1 VIWKF
6 HQPVPVSALSLHDY
20 QQLRDCLQK
29 QWGAMASEWWM
40 TLPMGES
47 DLLTANGPACAWK
60 ELLPADPFVEVLI
73 AICRLGVLPSTFGGT
88 SRPNCAAS
96 ADLIAYARRDPR
108 LMFATEHSVIQNFKR
123 IVKAT
128 SAHSSQTR
136 FLNFPPLRGCRLA
149 LQSICGP
156 QDWDLT
162 EEWQPMKIP
171 PRRIAVSAK

>member
-1 VIWKF
+1 MNANDLIVAEG
-6 HQPVPVSALSLHDY
+6 PVYA
-20 QQLRDCLQK
+20 
-29 QWGAMASEWWM
+29 WN
-40 TLPMGES
+40 
-47 DLLTANGPACAWK
+47 DLVKL
-60 ELLPADPFVEVLI
+60 DPFVEVLI
-73 AICRLGVLPSTFGGT
+73 AICRLGVLPSGFGGT

-108 LMFATEHSVIQNFKR
+108 LRFATEHAVIQNFKR

-149 LQSICGP
+149 LQSICGA
-156 QDWDLT
+156 QDWDLA